1 MEGPMKIRALIA
13 GGLIGVNMVA
23 GGSVAQAQA
32 GGTVSGQVTFEGTPP
47 ARKTIEFGPERQCAL
62 DHTHPPQQE
71 DLVITDGAVQW
82 VLVYVKEG
90 LTGDFPAPTEPVVV
104 DQKGCLFLPHVT
116 VARVGQPVEFRN
128 SDPVLH
134 NVRGK
139 SSQAQ
144 GFNVAQ
150 PIQGM
155 KTTKTLKKPEVG
167 MLLHCDVHY
176 WMDSYLHVLP
186 HPFYAVT
193 GADGTFNLADLP
205 AGTYTIEA
213 WHEKLGTQTQTVTVA
228 EGQAVPLT
236 FTFKAQ

>member
-1 MEGPMKIRALIA
+1 MKTGAILA
-13 GGLIGVNMVA
+13 GGWIGMSIVA
-23 GGSVAQAQA
+23 GIPVAHAQA
-32 GGTVSGQVTFEGTPP
+32 GGTVAGKVTCEGTPP
-47 ARKTIEFGPERQCAL
+47 ARKTIEFGAERQCAL
-62 DHTHPPQQE
+62 GHTHPPQQE

-82 VLVYVKEG
+82 VLVYVKDG
-90 LTGDFPAPTEPVVV
+90 LTGEFPAPTDPVVI
-104 DQKGCLFLPHVT
+104 DQRGCLFLPHVA
-116 VARVGQPVEFRN
+116 VARAGQPVEFRN

-144 GFNVAQ
+144 GFNIAQ

-167 MLLHCDVHY
+167 MLLRCDVHF
-176 WMDSYLHVLP
+176 WMASYLHVLA

-193 GADGTFNLADLP
+193 GTDGVFSLAGLP
-205 AGTYTIEA
+205 AGTHTIEA

-228 EGQAVPLT
+228 DGQVVPLA
-236 FTFKAQ
+236 FTFKAP